1 MNSSEIVKLRQKRR
15 GKEGTAVL
23 RHKTRNHG
31 KHPFLRKVNVTT
43 LEMPVTW
50 SFLNRIP
57 ITVHQK
63 LRKQDQKEME
73 RTQWGKRA
81 MRESSGEDMAGHW
94 SCGLTAAVASRKG
107 SS

>member
-1 MNSSEIVKLRQKRR
+1 MNSSERVKLHQKRR
-15 GKEGTAVL
+15 GKEGTPSL
-23 RHKTRNHG
+23 IHKTRNHD

-57 ITVHQK
+57 TAVHQK
-63 LRKQDQKEME
+63 LRNHDQKGME

-81 MRESSGEDMAGHW
+81 IS
-94 SCGLTAAVASRKG
+94 K
-107 SS
+107 

>member
-1 MNSSEIVKLRQKRR
+1 MSSSERVKLHQKRR

-23 RHKTRNHG
+23 IHKTRNYDI
-31 KHPFLRKVNVTT
+31 HPFLRKVNVTT

-57 ITVHQK
+57 IAVHQK
-63 LRKQDQKEME
+63 LRKHDQKGME
-73 RTQWGKRA
+73 RMQWGKRA
-81 MRESSGEDMAGHW
+81 MRVSSGQDMAGHW
-94 SCGLTAAVASRKG
+94 SCGLTKAVARCSG